1 MARNQRNLCCEKL
14 MTNIAKHSY
23 GHVVHHSF
31 DVHIYSDD
39 KVTCVALKDGGKPF
53 NPLLAGKMADPDI
66 GKKGSEH
73 LGLRLVNNIV
83 ENISYK
89 YMYGLNIV
97 LIKMVTT

>member
-1 MARNQRNLCCEKL
+1 
-14 MTNIAKHSY
+14 MTNIAKHSH

-39 KVTCVALKDGGKPF
+39 KVTCVALKDGGGKPF
-53 NPLLAGKMADPDI
+53 NPLLAGKMADHNI
-66 GKKGSEH
+66 GREGCEH

-89 YMYGLNIV
+89 YLYGLNIV

>member
-1 MARNQRNLCCEKL
+1 MARNQRNLCCEEL

-39 KVTCVALKDGGKPF
+39 EGTCVALKDCGKPF
-53 NPLLAGKMADPDI
+53 NPLLAGKMADPNI
-66 GKKGSEH
+66 GREGCEH

>member
-1 MARNQRNLCCEKL
+1 MARNQRNLCCEEL
-14 MTNIAKHSY
+14 MTNIAKHSH

-39 KVTCVALKDGGKPF
+39 EGTCVALKDCGKPF
-53 NPLLAGKMADPDI
+53 NPLRAGKMADPNI
-66 GKKGSEH
+66 GREGCEH